1 MIIDLAHADEETA
14 FATLDASTSPPICSH
29 TGPRAL
35 QEFLRYISDEL
46 MKSIAKAG
54 GLIGLWLFYSKKVGI
69 PDLETFGNYAAYCAS
84 IVGPEHLSIGSD
96 INGVPGNSSGY
107 RNPFDAPQLLKALA
121 AKGFSAAEIQ
131 GIAGGN
137 FLDYHRTLES

>member
-1 MIIDLAHADEETA
+1 
-14 FATLDASTSPPICSH
+14 
-29 TGPRAL
+29 
-35 QEFLRYISDEL
+35 

-54 GLIGLWLFYSKKVGI
+54 GLIGLWLFHSKKVGI
-69 PDLETFGNYAAYCAS
+69 PDLETFANYAAYCAL

-96 INGVPGNSSGY
+96 INGVPGNASGY

-137 FLDYHRTLES
+137 FMNYLRTLEG